1 MSKIVERTLDF
12 IELFATEQ
20 RPLSLSD
27 ISRLLEIPVSSC
39 HDVLQAL
46 ISRGYLYEIGLR
58 GGIYPT
64 AKLFN
69 QAAAIAQHDPIVLRA
84 EVLLRKLRNDV
95 DESVSLAIAVGT
107 KVTYLLVLEPSHA
120 LRFLVKVGSDVR
132 SLHATSAGKA
142 FLGSLS
148 KEKFDD
154 YLKTAKLTPL
164 TPKSITQKGRLR
176 IEIET
181 SARRGW
187 FLNLEESV
195 DDATTLSSFFVWN
208 GSTYVVTIAGP
219 SARVAPK
226 LSRAAERLMT
236 TCRQLDGE
244 AISARR
250 SA

>member
-46 ISRGYLYEIGLR
+46 ISRGYLYEIGPR
-58 GGIYPT
+58 AGFYPT

-69 QAAAIAQHDPIVLRA
+69 QAAAIAQHDPIILRA
-84 EVLLRKLRNDV
+84 EVLLRKLRDDV

-120 LRFLVKVGSDVR
+120 LRFLVQVGSEVR

-142 FLGSLS
+142 FLGSLP

-154 YLKTAKLTPL
+154 YLKAAILTPL
-164 TPKSITQKGRLR
+164 TSKSITQKTRLR
-176 IEIET
+176 ADIEA
-181 SARRGW
+181 SKRRGW
-187 FLNLEESV
+187 FLNREESV

-208 GSTYVVTIAGP
+208 GTTYVVTIAGP
-219 SARVAPK
+219 SARVTPK
-226 LSRAAERLMT
+226 LPRAAERLMA
-236 TCRQLDGE
+236 TCRQLD
-244 AISARR
+244 SAAHAVRK